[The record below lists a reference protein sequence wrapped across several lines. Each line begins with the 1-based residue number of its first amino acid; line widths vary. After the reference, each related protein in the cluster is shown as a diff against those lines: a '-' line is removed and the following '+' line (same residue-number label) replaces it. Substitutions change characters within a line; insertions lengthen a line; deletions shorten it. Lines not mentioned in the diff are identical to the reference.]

1 MLAAM
6 SRPLHHASAA
16 LVLLLVGAGCGS
28 SSEDDADPGTTGDS
42 VSCQMDPR
50 LDVYTGSL
58 DKAGELGVLSFH
70 FADLD
75 PSPPAKGLNVFHV
88 QVNDGTGAPMPGEI
102 GVDLY
107 MPDHGHGTSVEPIIE
122 TDAPGAFT
130 IRQMFLFM
138 PGVWR
143 ISVDAY
149 PGAVEDG
156 PELDSVRL
164 YFCVEG

>member
-1 MLAAM
+1 M
-6 SRPLHHASAA
+6 SRSLAHAGAA
-16 LVLLLVGAGCGS
+16 LALLLAGAGCGS
-28 SSEDDADPGTTGDS
+28 SSGDADPGDTGET

-50 LDVYTGSL
+50 LDAYTGSL
-58 DKAGELGVLSFH
+58 DKAGELGLLSFH
-70 FADLD
+70 FSDLE

-88 QVNDGTGAPMPGEI
+88 RVNDGAGAPMQGAL

-107 MPDHGHGTSVEPIIE
+107 MPDHGHGTSVEPIIDTGE
-122 TDAPGAFT
+122 PGTFT
-130 IRQMFLFM
+130 VRQMFLFM

-143 ISVDAY
+143 ISFDAFS
-149 PGAVEDG
+149 GDAEDA

>member
-1 MLAAM
+1 M
-6 SRPLHHASAA
+6 SAPRHHPSVVFA
-16 LVLLLVGAGCGS
+16 LLLVGAGCGS
-28 SSEDDADPGTTGDS
+28 SSEDDADLGATGDS

-50 LDVYTGSL
+50 LDAYTGSL
-58 DKAGELGVLSFH
+58 DKPGELGVLSFH
-70 FADLD
+70 FADLE

-88 QVNDGTGAPMPGEI
+88 QVNDGAGTPMPGEI
-102 GVDLY
+102 GVELY

-122 TDAPGAFT
+122 TEEPGAFT